1 MFEDHLRTGN
11 NPKTPSR
18 TSGALKLLL
27 KTGEG
32 IGCGGGGWGRV
43 LGGAERRGGEE
54 LVGCSPVPHL
64 LVTVADFLRSVVLA
78 VGDPRFFCS
87 APVVPATYRAV
98 KGPLCL
104 VGAISSGDGARS
116 PLCAAVCM
124 GQVFTFLPL

>member
-1 MFEDHLRTGN
+1 M
-11 NPKTPSR
+11 
-18 TSGALKLLL
+18 
-27 KTGEG
+27 
-32 IGCGGGGWGRV
+32 

-98 KGPLCL
+98 KGPPCL
-104 VGAISSGDGARS
+104 VGAISSGDGARCPPLCCCLHGAGVHFPS
-116 PLCAAVCM
+116 PLKAAW
-124 GQVFTFLPL
+124 

>member
-1 MFEDHLRTGN
+1 M
-11 NPKTPSR
+11 
-18 TSGALKLLL
+18 
-27 KTGEG
+27 
-32 IGCGGGGWGRV
+32 

-54 LVGCSPVPHL
+54 LVGCSAVPHL
-64 LVTVADFLRSVVLA
+64 LVAVADFLRSVVLA

-124 GQVFTFLPL
+124 GQVFTSLPLRKQLGKCKLGR